1 MDRPHYIYIG
11 QKEIVSIPSVSENWE
26 INPSC
31 SHGMKIKVL
40 NTVQRVVDTLIL
52 GLVWVNKV
60 NSDVFLFWVSL

>member
-40 NTVQRVVDTLIL
+40 NTVQRVVGTLIL
-52 GLVWVNKV
+52 
-60 NSDVFLFWVSL
+60 